1 MAKLKK
7 DSLLTTEH
15 LQKLFPKKKSD
26 ITNAE
31 LLRIRRSMDDP
42 EFDGYDLVQS
52 LIDNQDVMN
61 LHRCS
66 FAQYTSAVKFCAYT
80 MGGNVSAKDAYIRT
94 FGHRDFV
101 KDKVD
106 LDKNSNKGKELSSAA
121 SRYSNSP
128 LVQELA
134 RRESIAI
141 YLSYRKQVHDAF
153 GVLEDEMHNAP
164 LSKDRIMAADRYIVH
179 AKPPENMNTTPVSS
193 LAAPTVDIIGDYE
206 KAIANMAV
214 AKLAAIRTG
223 NDTLTMINSPVRV
236 PIDVIDVD
244 VVVFNPEVHD
254 TVVYEKYNII
264 VERK

>member
-101 KDKVD
+101 KDKMD

-179 AKPPENMNTTPVSS
+179 ARPPEIIQIEANVNHSTGVDVQSSIMEQLES
-193 LAAPTVDIIGDYE
+193 LASRQKQMFDSGISIE
-206 KAIANMAV
+206 QIQ
-214 AKLAAIRTG
+214 KLGIKTE
-223 NDTLTMINSPVRV
+223 
-236 PIDVIDVD
+236 VIDVEID
-244 VVVFNPEVHD
+244 DE
-254 TVVYEKYNII
+254 
-264 VERK
+264 

>member
-7 DSLLTTEH
+7 DSLLTTEQ

-101 KDKVD
+101 KDKMD

-179 AKPPENMNTTPVSS
+179 ASPPEIIQIKANVNHNVDDSIQGKLDSQMSS
-193 LAAPTVDIIGDYE
+193 MLENQYKMLKAGMDLNIVQQIGINFDVQDAEIID
-206 KAIANMAV
+206 
-214 AKLAAIRTG
+214 
-223 NDTLTMINSPVRV
+223 D
-236 PIDVIDVD
+236 
-244 VVVFNPEVHD
+244 
-254 TVVYEKYNII
+254 
-264 VERK
+264 